1 MKQFVLTLGL
11 LLAGCGLVAAQ
22 ETPPTTA
29 AAPQRVRVDQNSV
42 VTDAEGQR
50 LPYQVWSGLVA
61 SGEFKLTPA
70 PNYSPANPVFV
81 VLPQSPEERAAQLA
95 RMPPPAES
103 PFFKT
108 GQAMAPFKV
117 WDING
122 RKYDSKELLGKVV
135 VLNFWFIG
143 CPPCRR
149 EIPDLNRLVEQN
161 AQRPDV
167 VFLAV
172 ALDEKFAI
180 QKFTKDN
187 PFAYAHIPGARA
199 LAQRYGVRAFP
210 TNVVLDKEGKVVFHA
225 LSHPNIAGFMQKAI
239 DGVK

>member
-1 MKQFVLTLGL
+1 MKQLILSLGL
-11 LLAGCGLVAAQ
+11 LLATCGVVAAQ
-22 ETPPTTA
+22 DAPLVKT
-29 AAPQRVRVDQNSV
+29 AAPQRIRVDQNSV
-42 VTDAEGQR
+42 VTNAEGQR
-50 LPYQVWSGLVA
+50 LPYQVWSTMVA
-61 SGEFKLTPA
+61 SGEFKLAGA
-70 PNYSPANPVFV
+70 PNYSPANPAFV
-81 VLPQSPEERAAQLA
+81 VLPQTAEERAAQIA
-95 RMPPPAES
+95 RMPPPDES

-172 ALDEKFAI
+172 ALDEKFAV
-180 QKFTKDN
+180 QKFIKEN
-187 PFAYAHIPGARA
+187 PFAYAHIAGARA

-239 DGVK
+239 DNIK

>member
-1 MKQFVLTLGL
+1 MKQLVLTLGL
-11 LLAGCGLVAAQ
+11 LLGIGGMAAAQ
-22 ETPPTTA
+22 VTPPTPATA
-29 AAPQRVRVDQNSV
+29 QQRVRVDQNSV
-42 VTDAEGQR
+42 VNDEQGQR
-50 LPYQVWSGLVA
+50 LPYAVWSAMLA
-61 SGEFKLTPA
+61 SGTFKLTSA
-70 PNYSPANPVFV
+70 PNYTPANPVFV
-81 VLPQSPEERAAQLA
+81 VVSQTAEERAAQLA
-95 RMPPPAES
+95 RMPAPEES

-122 RKYDSKELLGKVV
+122 KKYDSKELLGKVV

-161 AQRPDV
+161 AQRQDV

-180 QKFTKDN
+180 QKFIKEN
-187 PFAYAHIPGARA
+187 PFAYAQIPGARA
-199 LAQRYGVRAFP
+199 MAQRYGIRAFP

-239 DGVK
+239 DGTK